1 MHVDP
6 LTHGAFSVRQ
16 ADWAAE
22 NALLRG
28 IRTEVFIM
36 EQRVPEADEWDE
48 QDPVCLH
55 ALALDREGMAIGTA
69 RMAVDGKIGRMAVL
83 KEWRGKGVGS
93 RILEFLVAAARSRG
107 LQECRL
113 HAQSHALAFY
123 AHHGF
128 EAVGEEFAKAGIP
141 HRRMRRRL

>member
-1 MHVDP
+1 MDP
-6 LTHGAFSVRQ
+6 LKRVAFSVRQ
-16 ADWAAE
+16 ADWTAE

-36 EQRVPEADEWDE
+36 EQHVPEADEWDG
-48 QDPVCLH
+48 QDPACLH
-55 ALALDREGMAIGTA
+55 ALALDGEGMAIGTG

-83 KEWRGKGVGS
+83 KEWRGKGVGGS
-93 RILEFLVAAARSRG
+93 ILEFMVAAARSHG

-123 AHHGF
+123 TRHGF
-128 EAVGEEFAKAGIP
+128 EAVGEEFPEAGIL

>member
-1 MHVDP
+1 MRVDP
-6 LTHGAFSVRQ
+6 LRNGAFSVRQ

-55 ALALDREGMAIGTA
+55 ALALDREGMAIGTG
-69 RMAVDGKIGRMAVL
+69 RMAADGKIGRMAVL
-83 KEWRGKGVGS
+83 KEWRGKGVGGS
-93 RILEFLVAAARSRG
+93 ILEFLVAAARSRG

-123 AHHGF
+123 EHHGF
-128 EAVGEEFAKAGIP
+128 EAVGEEFAEAGIP
-141 HRRMRRRL
+141 HRHMRRRL